1 MRSPPHRQA
10 PRLLAE
16 ARGGGG
22 PRQKR
27 AGPAGSGSEGEGGG
41 TYRTDD
47 EWELDL
53 GDSNYSY
60 DAGGSPAAA
69 GGGS

>member
-1 MRSPPHRQA
+1 VRSPPHRQA

-16 ARGGGG
+16 ARAGGG

-27 AGPAGSGSEGEGGG
+27 AGPAGSGSESEGGG
-41 TYRTDD
+41 AYRTDD

-53 GDSNYSY
+53 GDSNSY
-60 DAGGSPAAA
+60 DAGGSTAAA